1 MNSKIESLLSA
12 ESISGE
18 ELGIE
23 IIKSDISKY
32 SGNTNDVLDQN
43 TIDKLLQ
50 KITTVE
56 DAETL
61 ECYIQLQEFVVR
73 SQAMANAFNQQ
84 AQNGCCRLMMYMTQS
99 QQVEHARKMIEDLP
113 VIMTETQYSEMP
125 APGPI
130 ARLRGVAIIKNEF
143 PCRPKC
149 LDINDYFIK
158 PEIDCFQE
166 MMSLETI
173 EKLKDK
179 IKYFREELLLDGLRK
194 HLAYNELYRLIAE
207 RINIPDFV
215 SFCIESDTITD
226 QIDEMND
233 QRRDFEKE
241 LAGEGEEY
249 NNKMRIL
256 NEVFL
261 YIDASDA
268 YPSEKNINKVRK
280 MLEDISSFKTGLN
293 SMYEILTGKE

>member
-1 MNSKIESLLSA
+1 
-12 ESISGE
+12 
-18 ELGIE
+18 
-23 IIKSDISKY
+23 
-32 SGNTNDVLDQN
+32 
-43 TIDKLLQ
+43 
-50 KITTVE
+50 
-56 DAETL
+56 
-61 ECYIQLQEFVVR
+61 
-73 SQAMANAFNQQ
+73 
-84 AQNGCCRLMMYMTQS
+84 
-99 QQVEHARKMIEDLP
+99 
-113 VIMTETQYSEMP
+113 MP

-173 EKLKDK
+173 ENLKDK
-179 IKYFREELLLDGLRK
+179 ITYFREDLLLDGLRK

-256 NEVFL
+256 GEVFL
-261 YIDASDA
+261 YIDVSDA
-268 YPSEKNINKVRK
+268 YPSEKNIDKVRK

-293 SMYEILTGKE
+293 SMYEILVGKE